1 MTSKTRSAP
10 RKKTPVTE
18 PVRTTSAFAVAAR
31 NLLNMAVVMASSGTV
46 LLTLMVAQKF

>member
-10 RKKTPVTE
+10 RKKKTAAE
-18 PVRTTSAFAVAAR
+18 PARTTSTIAVAAR

-46 LLTLMVAQKF
+46 LLTLMVVKEF